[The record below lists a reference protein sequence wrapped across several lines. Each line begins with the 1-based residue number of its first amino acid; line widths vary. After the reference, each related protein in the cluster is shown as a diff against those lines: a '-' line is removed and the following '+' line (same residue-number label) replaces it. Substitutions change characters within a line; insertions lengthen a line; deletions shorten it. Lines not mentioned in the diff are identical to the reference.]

1 MDHWESLIAE
11 RMRPCSKMAAQD
23 YEHSEG
29 RKRQHKA
36 WDKSPEGILSCEKR
50 YKKWRTS
57 EKGRETCRRKS
68 SRFYER
74 HKYEPEF
81 KAKKAKWGKS
91 FRLRH
96 VPGKLRQV
104 DYTLTLHGET
114 IVAHVLTTRR
124 DAA

>member
-11 RMRPCSKMAAQD
+11 RMRPCEKLAVED
-23 YEHSEG
+23 YEHTEG

-36 WDKSPEGILSCEKR
+36 WASSAFGKFSMQMRGKR
-50 YKKWRTS
+50 YRLT
-57 EKGRETCRRKS
+57 EKGKANARKKS
-68 SRFYER
+68 NAYYAR
-74 HKYEPEF
+74 HKDEPEF
-81 KAKKAKWGKS
+81 KARRSEYQKA
-91 FRLRH
+91 FRARH
-96 VPGKLRQV
+96 KAGKLRQV

>member
-1 MDHWESLIAE
+1 MNWESLIAE

-29 RKRQHKA
+29 RKRQHRA
-36 WDKSPEGILSCEKR
+36 WAKSLEGILSYKR
-50 YKKWRTS
+50 RQAKWKAT
-57 EKGRETCRRKS
+57 EKGKATRR
-68 SRFYER
+68 RITNRYYAR
-74 HKYEPEF
+74 HKDEPEF
-81 KAKKAKWGKS
+81 KAKRSAWDKA

-96 VPGKLRQV
+96 KPGALRQV
-104 DYTLTLHGET
+104 DYTLTMHGET